1 MSHSDSDVMDEFVR
15 SVNEC
20 QNLSRQLSLTKK
32 KLEKLSLVLASME
45 RALVTSERQRLLADA
60 RIEELQAPILHLST
74 QLGTAAT
81 HARAGTG
88 THDHAAGAL
97 THFPAHTRTRSRL
110 YTPQSS
116 SVGGGV
122 VGEGGG
128 QRSQAGE
135 EGGVTLAGEERL
147 SGMTYQDELQERTE
161 ERDEAR
167 AHVHSARTQL
177 HTALVL
183 LERQSQ
189 ITAAIHAERLS
200 QSSAATPQ
208 TTGGTPQITG
218 GIHAWSSQDSQQET
232 LSSQGSRH
240 ESHVSDQE
248 THVSHQQTVASQDSH
263 VETLDVSSPCTAIVS
278 SPCTAIAQCHA
289 SHTRVVLGSGGGAS
303 RWGDLELREE
313 VLRLRSEVEGLRMG
327 SHVASKWREDSQQFA
342 AKLKRVQQ
350 ALDLALSENASLRS
364 VADGK
369 QVTLLAT
376 QHEHHKLQELQEQL
390 TTKLALQERALL
402 ERQKEMRVEMN
413 LLQQELA
420 TEQQQ
425 VAALRQRRSLDM
437 QMLAALET
445 QCMVAQESLDASR
458 HECMQAHARLDL
470 SREQKDSAVQR
481 HLHLRHLA
489 SLSSPSS
496 IVVLRVQVC
505 GCVRARGLLYGS
517 VCVCVCECV
526 CVCVLMW

>member
-1 MSHSDSDVMDEFVR
+1 
-15 SVNEC
+15 
-20 QNLSRQLSLTKK
+20 
-32 KLEKLSLVLASME
+32 
-45 RALVTSERQRLLADA
+45 
-60 RIEELQAPILHLST
+60 
-74 QLGTAAT
+74 
-81 HARAGTG
+81 
-88 THDHAAGAL
+88 
-97 THFPAHTRTRSRL
+97 
-110 YTPQSS
+110 
-116 SVGGGV
+116 
-122 VGEGGG
+122 
-128 QRSQAGE
+128 
-135 EGGVTLAGEERL
+135 
-147 SGMTYQDELQERTE
+147 
-161 ERDEAR
+161 
-167 AHVHSARTQL
+167 
-177 HTALVL
+177 
-183 LERQSQ
+183 
-189 ITAAIHAERLS
+189 
-200 QSSAATPQ
+200 
-208 TTGGTPQITG
+208 
-218 GIHAWSSQDSQQET
+218 
-232 LSSQGSRH
+232 
-240 ESHVSDQE
+240 
-248 THVSHQQTVASQDSH
+248 
-263 VETLDVSSPCTAIVS
+263 
-278 SPCTAIAQCHA
+278 
-289 SHTRVVLGSGGGAS
+289 
-303 RWGDLELREE
+303 LELREE

-526 CVCVLMW
+526 CVGVFMWGCVCVEEICVHVSKCVRMCVCVCV